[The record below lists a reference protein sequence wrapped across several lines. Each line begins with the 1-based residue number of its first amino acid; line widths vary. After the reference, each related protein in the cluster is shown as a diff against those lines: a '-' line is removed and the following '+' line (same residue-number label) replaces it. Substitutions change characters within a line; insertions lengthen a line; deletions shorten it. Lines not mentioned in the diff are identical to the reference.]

1 MHTVLLLLP
10 ARHFFFFWPF
20 ALHLLKGIKLLVYY
34 SLTNKNTIFFQP
46 IHSHLSQMKTGS
58 QEHALLF
65 NSHKSCF
72 CSWVSQT
79 AFFML
84 NTLILFWE
92 ALLFPLSISTL
103 SVSDNS
109 SKASF
114 TTSFGPRKLEKELS
128 WVVIF
133 FAPLAP
139 IISLYSLPWAWED
152 EKTSKR
158 KISCEP
164 KREIKTKQKSKKH

>member
-1 MHTVLLLLP
+1 MH
-10 ARHFFFFWPF
+10 
-20 ALHLLKGIKLLVYY
+20 Y

-46 IHSHLSQMKTGS
+46 IHLQVLQMSTGI
-58 QEHALLF
+58 QEHADLR

-72 CSWVSQT
+72 CSAVSKF
-79 AFFML
+79 ACSML
-84 NTLILFWE
+84 YRLILFWE
-92 ALLFPLSISTL
+92 ALLFPLSISPL

-152 EKTSKR
+152 EKTSKM